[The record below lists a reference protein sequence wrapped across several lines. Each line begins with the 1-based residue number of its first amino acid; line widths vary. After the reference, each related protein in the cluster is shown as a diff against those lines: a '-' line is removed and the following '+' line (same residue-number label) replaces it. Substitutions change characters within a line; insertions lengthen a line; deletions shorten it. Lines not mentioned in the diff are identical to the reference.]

1 MADNII
7 SLSDLIEQRLR
18 KQQEIDYYR
27 DTLVRLERKIREL
40 DKEVGITTLIIDMI
54 ETERVLTID
63 EKLGK
68 VLLLNDKRE
77 RHEYILSRPR
87 PCYCSPDDV

>member
-1 MADNII
+1 VADNII

-68 VLLLNDKRE
+68 VLLLNDKKRTT
-77 RHEYILSRPR
+77 
-87 PCYCSPDDV
+87 

>member
-1 MADNII
+1 MIEKPTDNII

-27 DTLVRLERKIREL
+27 ETLINLERKIREL

-54 ETERVLTID
+54 ETERVLTND
-63 EKLGK
+63 EKLGRM
-68 VLLLNDKRE
+68 LLLNDKK
-77 RHEYILSRPR
+77 
-87 PCYCSPDDV
+87 VK

>member
-1 MADNII
+1 MIEKPTDNII

-27 DTLVRLERKIREL
+27 ETLIKLERKIREL
-40 DKEVGITTLIIDMI
+40 SKEVDITSLIIDMI
-54 ETERVLTID
+54 ETEKVLTID

-68 VLLLNDKRE
+68 ILLLNDKKRKE
-77 RHEYILSRPR
+77 
-87 PCYCSPDDV
+87 

>member
-1 MADNII
+1 MIEKPTDNII

-27 DTLVRLERKIREL
+27 DTLVKLERKIREL
-40 DKEVGITTLIIDMI
+40 DKEVDITTLIIDMI

-68 VLLLNDKRE
+68 MLLLNDKKRKE
-77 RHEYILSRPR
+77 
-87 PCYCSPDDV
+87 

>member
-1 MADNII
+1 MIEKPTDNII

-27 DTLVRLERKIREL
+27 ETLIHLERKIGEL
-40 DKEVGITTLIIDMI
+40 SKEVDITTLIIDMI

-68 VLLLNDKRE
+68 VLLLNDKKRE
-77 RHEYILSRPR
+77 K
-87 PCYCSPDDV
+87 

>member
-1 MADNII
+1 VADNII

-27 DTLVRLERKIREL
+27 DTLVKLERKIREL
-40 DKEVGITTLIIDMI
+40 DKEVDITTLIIDMI

-68 VLLLNDKRE
+68 ILLLNDKKRKE
-77 RHEYILSRPR
+77 
-87 PCYCSPDDV
+87 